1 MAIYTVERTQKYML
15 ECIHENF
22 KRAID
27 ENELT
32 GEDLIQAIQNN
43 KVEFVEEYL
52 NTILD
57 FFDEDEL

>member
-1 MAIYTVERTQKYML
+1 MTIYTVERTQKYML

-27 ENELT
+27 ENDLS
-32 GEDLIQAIQNN
+32 GEDLIQAIQQN

-52 NTILD
+52 NTILE
-57 FFDEDEL
+57 FFDVDEL